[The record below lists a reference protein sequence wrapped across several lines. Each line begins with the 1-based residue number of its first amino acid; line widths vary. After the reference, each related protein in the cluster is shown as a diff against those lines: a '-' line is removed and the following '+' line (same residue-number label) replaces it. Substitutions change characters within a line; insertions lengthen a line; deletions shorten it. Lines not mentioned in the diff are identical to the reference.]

1 MSTKIKDAAG
11 QFSFDTLKA
20 ANANHVGMGW
30 SSSYRNEVALATLTS
45 GQWESNVAENVDEAN
60 QNFNAES
67 SVDATFTESI
77 TIGSGDHG
85 YSIGDQVKYKSGGG
99 TVVGGLTDNGVYFVS
114 GCGYAAGELRLT
126 DTYLKALGTTLST
139 ANLSISDTAGQF
151 LAASGISLNIGDR
164 VTITGAITGGN
175 ITTPS
180 YTAGPLVCKVSAV
193 TGEEGARSEFT
204 LVQESGPGTALVTV
218 IGTGA
223 GLVIKRHEIIGL
235 TDGVGTSHSLNR
247 AGNSPR
253 YSVDATGINNKY
265 LHIGQFVKLSSGHT
279 GFNTDTGIKY
289 GVIQN
294 ITGTGNTRRVF
305 IDFIGGGRIFINGQP
320 GGGTNGLV
328 AGGSGG
334 TINTIDTFVMAQG
347 TIT

>member
-1 MSTKIKDAAG
+1 LSTKIKDAGG

-30 SSSYRNEVALATLTS
+30 SSSYRNEVALADLAN
-45 GQWESNVAENVDEAN
+45 GQWESSVAENVDEASRT
-60 QNFNAES
+60 FDAAS
-67 SVDATFTESI
+67 SVDALVKESI
-77 TIGSGDHG
+77 TISNHRYD
-85 YSIGDQVKYKSGGG
+85 IGEQVKYKNGGS
-99 TVVGGLTDNGVYFVS
+99 TVVGGLIDNGVYFVS
-114 GCGYAAGELRLT
+114 GCDKDPGELRLA

-139 ANLSISDTAGQF
+139 ANLSINGIAGQF
-151 LAASGISLNIGDR
+151 LAVDGIALNVDDR
-164 VTITGAITGGN
+164 VTITGAPTDGD

-193 TGEEGARSEFT
+193 TGPEGVRTGFT
-204 LVQESGPGTALVTV
+204 LVQEDGTALVTV
-218 IGTGA
+218 TGTGA
-223 GLVIKRHEIIGL
+223 GLVIKRHEIIDL
-235 TDGVGTSHSLNR
+235 TDGVGTHTLNR
-247 AGNSPR
+247 AGNNPR

-265 LHIGQFVKLSSGHT
+265 LHIGQFVKLSSGHS

-305 IDFIGGGRIFINGQP
+305 IDFIGGGRIFVNSQP
-320 GGGTNGLV
+320 GGGGNGLTP
-328 AGGSGG
+328 GTTGG
-334 TINTIDTFVMAQG
+334 TLNTIDTFVMAQG